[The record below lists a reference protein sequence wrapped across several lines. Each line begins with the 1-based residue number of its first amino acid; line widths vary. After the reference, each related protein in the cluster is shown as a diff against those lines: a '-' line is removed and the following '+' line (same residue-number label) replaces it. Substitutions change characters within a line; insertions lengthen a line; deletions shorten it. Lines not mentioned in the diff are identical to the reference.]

1 MPLPLLL
8 LLKKLLMPLKR
19 LLMKLLKLL
28 KLLEPPKKKNQEVV
42 V

>member
-1 MPLPLLL
+1 LQ

>member
-1 MPLPLLL
+1 MPLPLLQ

-19 LLMKLLKLL
+19 LLMRLLT
-28 KLLEPPKKKNQEVV
+28 LLEPPKKKNQEVV